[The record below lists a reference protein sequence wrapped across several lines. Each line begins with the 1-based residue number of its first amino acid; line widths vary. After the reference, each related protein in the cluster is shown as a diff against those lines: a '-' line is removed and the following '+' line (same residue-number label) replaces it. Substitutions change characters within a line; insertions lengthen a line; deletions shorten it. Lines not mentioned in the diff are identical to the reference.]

1 MQDFKYVGLDILTQA
16 ASTRRYSF
24 LFFYLNWL
32 IIRKFYLNL
41 HYETSDLAT
50 HASKTFKASNK
61 KHIRAPKRTN
71 QKNEPQKE
79 RPEARTQRT
88 TKSTNHEKND
98 QKHEQKNEPRKE
110 RPKSTSQKAQ
120 TQPRCFKPASQ
131 PRCFKPASQSHKAQ
145 QAPLIASL
153 RPRTQSSPYRS
164 HVS

>member
-1 MQDFKYVGLDILTQA
+1 MLQTFCYLCIKKPMTLPHTPLRLLKHRTKNTYEPPKA
-16 ASTRRYSF
+16 RTRR
-24 LFFYLNWL
+24 
-32 IIRKFYLNL
+32 
-41 HYETSDLAT
+41 
-50 HASKTFKASNK
+50 
-61 KHIRAPKRTN
+61 
-71 QKNEPQKE
+71 
-79 RPEARTQRT
+79 
-88 TKSTNHEKND
+88 TNHKKND
-98 QKHEQKNEPRKE
+98 QKHEPKERPKARTTKRTTRSTNPKNDQKHEPRKE